1 MLGLLG
7 PESRVSGRRGQ
18 KRRKKRLLLPLELPQ
33 ELPLGLPLEL
43 QLGLPQEP
51 LVVLLE
57 LLVVTL
63 LNRLKRLNNQP
74 PSSLYLSQLH
84 RLKLTPNRRLN
95 YK

>member
-1 MLGLLG
+1 MLLAL
-7 PESRVSGRRGQ
+7 ELRRKQIKNQ
-18 KRRKKRLLLPLELPQ
+18 KRRKKRLLLPLDLPQ

-57 LLVVTL
+57 LLVLTL

-74 PSSLYLSQLH
+74 PSSLYLSQQH
-84 RLKLTPNRRLN
+84 RLKPTPNHRLN
-95 YK
+95 HK